1 MAQGGGSKREKLETP
16 PEILVWSP
24 SEEEGPPLRKERQTT
39 TSPDSEEALLV
50 TARRSEKASMNTSTD
65 KDETEVN
72 HRHRLL
78 GFLLIPSLVLSS
90 VLVGLDWEGEEIGCD
105 ASGGNIEPGI
115 IFFEGVGEYHL
126 YTFNYDD
133 LRHHGDKWFG
143 QEDCELSDWNIH
155 KAEKIDFYLHM
166 DGSTQYH
173 LYEVCNMAG
182 NDACAVVN
190 DGTTWIP
197 LEQHITGAVT
207 EYRGY
212 VSFENNGLF
221 GSGYFM
227 VAVEPTVEIS
237 EFWVGINTGESLST
251 LIFSIALTPA
261 ALLIANKWE
270 KTNNMPDVRAGVV
283 ASGKIFLKIAL
294 LLGLLLTCVVI
305 LFGW

>member
-1 MAQGGGSKREKLETP
+1 MAQGGDPKREKLETP

-24 SEEEGPPLRKERQTT
+24 SEEKGPPLPKEDQTT
-39 TSPDSEEALLV
+39 NSPDSGEALLV
-50 TARRSEKASMNTSTD
+50 TARRSEKASMNTSTNL
-65 KDETEVN
+65 DETEVN

-78 GFLLIPSLVLSS
+78 GFLLIPGLVLSS
-90 VLVGLDWEGEEIGCD
+90 VLVGLNWEGEEIGCNG
-105 ASGGNIEPGI
+105 SGGNVEPDM
-115 IFFEGVGEYHL
+115 IFFEGDGEYQL
-126 YTFNYDD
+126 YTFNHDD

-143 QEDCELSDWNIH
+143 QDGCELSDWNIH
-155 KAEKIDFYLHM
+155 KAKKIDFYLHM
-166 DGSTQYH
+166 DGSSQYH
-173 LYEVCNMAG
+173 LYEECNMAG

-190 DGTTWIP
+190 DGITWIP
-197 LEQHITGAVT
+197 LDQHITGAET
-207 EYRGY
+207 DYRGY

-251 LIFSIALTPA
+251 LILSIALTPA

-283 ASGKIFLKIAL
+283 ASGKILLKIASVF
-294 LLGLLLTCVVI
+294 GLLLTCVVL